1 MTTINQ
7 REQMKKT
14 ILNSILVLG
23 IFLFSGCSI
32 KEYKL
37 FQTETKKE
45 EQTTK
50 ITQED
55 YEKEL
60 AYENKIAPNDRLSI
74 TVYVQ
79 SGQGSQQ
86 MSSIL
91 TTNSNNNTTS
101 RDDDI
106 GILVTQNGTVR
117 LPMLGSVEIIGL
129 TEDEASAKLIELYK
143 TYIRNPY
150 VKVEI
155 KNQRVIVIGEVKKP
169 GVVSVTNGT
178 MNVLEAIAQSG
189 DLTDLAERN
198 NIKIIRG
205 DLRNPT
211 VRSIDLANIVAL
223 NESSLFL
230 RPNDIIYVQPRN
242 LKGYNKAFDEIMP
255 FWNMISSVLDP
266 FVKRRQIMGDTQ

>member
-1 MTTINQ
+1 
-7 REQMKKT
+7 MKKI
-14 ILNSILVLG
+14 ILNSVLVSSMF
-23 IFLFSGCSI
+23 FLSGCSI

-37 FQTETKKE
+37 FQTETEKE
-45 EQTTK
+45 EEVTK
-50 ITQED
+50 INLED
-55 YEKEL
+55 YHKEVR
-60 AYENKIAPNDRLSI
+60 YENKIASNDRLSI

-91 TTNSNNNTTS
+91 TTRSNISSNTK
-101 RDDDI
+101 DDDI

-117 LPMLGSVEIIGL
+117 LPLLGSVEVVGL

-143 TYIRNPY
+143 LYIKNPY
-150 VKVEI
+150 VKTEI
-155 KNQRVIVIGEVKKP
+155 KNQRVIVIGEVKRP

-189 DLTDLAERN
+189 DLTDLAARN
-198 NIKIIRG
+198 NVKIIRG

-211 VRSIDLANIVAL
+211 VRTIDLANIIAL

-242 LKGYNKAFDEIMP
+242 FKGYNQSFNEIMP
-255 FWNMISSVLDP
+255 YWNMLSSILDP
-266 FVKRRQIMGDTQ
+266 FVKRKQIIEGTN

>member
-1 MTTINQ
+1 
-7 REQMKKT
+7 MKK
-14 ILNSILVLG
+14 IVLNSVLISS
-23 IFLFSGCSI
+23 IFFLSGCSI

-37 FQTETKKE
+37 FQTETEKQE
-45 EQTTK
+45 EITK
-50 ITQED
+50 INVED
-55 YEKEL
+55 YQAEVT
-60 AYENKIAPNDRLSI
+60 YENKIAANDRLAI

-91 TTNSNNNTTS
+91 TTRSNNSSNTK
-101 RDDDI
+101 DDDI

-117 LPMLGSVEIIGL
+117 LPLVGSVEVVGL
-129 TEDEASAKLIELYK
+129 TEDEAAEKLIELYK
-143 TYIRNPY
+143 LYIKNPY
-150 VKVEI
+150 VKAEI

-178 MNVLEAIAQSG
+178 MNVVEAIAQSG
-189 DLTDLAERN
+189 DLTDLAARN

-211 VRSIDLANIVAL
+211 VRTIDLANIVAL

-242 LKGYNKAFDEIMP
+242 FKGYNQSFNEIMP
-255 FWNMISSVLDP
+255 YWNMLSSILDP
-266 FVKRRQIMGDTQ
+266 FVKRKQILNDGTN

>member
-1 MTTINQ
+1 M
-7 REQMKKT
+7 
-14 ILNSILVLG
+14 L
-23 IFLFSGCSI
+23 FLAGCST

-37 FQTETKKE
+37 FQTETKKGE
-45 EQTTK
+45 ALTV
-50 ITQED
+50 INAED
-55 YEKEL
+55 YQKEVE
-60 AYENKIAPNDRLSI
+60 YENKIAPNDRLSI

-91 TTNSNNNTTS
+91 TTNSNNNVNS

-129 TEDEASAKLIELYK
+129 TEDQASAKLIELYK

-155 KNQRVIVIGEVKKP
+155 KNQRVIVVGEVKKP

-178 MNVLEAIAQSG
+178 MTVLEAIAQSG
-189 DLTDLAERN
+189 DLTDLAARDN
-198 NIKIIRG
+198 VKIIRG
-205 DLRNPT
+205 DLRNPN
-211 VRSIDLANIVAL
+211 VRTIDLANIVAL

-230 RPNDIIYVQPRN
+230 RPNDIIYVQPRE
-242 LKGYNKAFDEIMP
+242 LKGYNAAFNEIMP
-255 FWNMISSVLDP
+255 FWQMISSVLNP
-266 FVKRRQIMGDTQ
+266 FVQRTQIMNDGGTN

>member
-1 MTTINQ
+1 MN
-7 REQMKKT
+7 RLL
-14 ILNSILVLG
+14 LNSILALG
-23 IFLFSGCSI
+23 IFFVSGCSM

-37 FQTETKKE
+37 FQTETTKQE
-45 EQTTK
+45 EITK
-50 ITQED
+50 LNLED
-55 YEKEL
+55 YEKEVK
-60 AYENKIAPNDRLSI
+60 YENKIAPNDRLSI

-91 TTNSNNNTTS
+91 TTRSNTSANSKE
-101 RDDDI
+101 DDI

-117 LPMLGSVEIIGL
+117 LPMLGSVELIGL
-129 TEDEASAKLIELYK
+129 TEDEASEKLIEMYKLYIK
-143 TYIRNPY
+143 NPY
-150 VKVEI
+150 VKTEI

-169 GVVSVTNGT
+169 GIVPVTNGT
-178 MNVLEAIAQSG
+178 MNVIEAIAQSG
-189 DLTDLAERN
+189 DLTDLASRN
-198 NIKIIRG
+198 NVKIIRG

-211 VRSIDLANIVAL
+211 VRTIDIANIVAL

-242 LKGYNKAFDEIMP
+242 FKGYNQAFNEVMP

-266 FVKRRQIMGDTQ
+266 FVKRRQIMDGTN